1 MTDRSA
7 VGAPSRLELVLKRAG
22 FTVAMDG
29 AVLRRAGFIATIAT
43 GLAMLAAAVHGVA
56 RVDSTLQLAAAAPA
70 GQSRFVVDV
79 RGRREPAH
87 PLGAWRDCGHGHG
100 DGDGAHPRV

>member
-1 MTDRSA
+1 VTDGSA

-22 FTVAMDG
+22 FTVGMDG

-43 GLAMLAAAVHGVA
+43 GLAMLVAAVHGVA
-56 RVDSTLQLAAAAPA
+56 RVDSTLQLAAAAPP

-79 RGRREPAH
+79 RGRREPAP
-87 PLGAWRDCGHGHG
+87 PLGAWGDCDHGHG
-100 DGDGAHPRV
+100 DGGHPRV

>member
-1 MTDRSA
+1 M
-7 VGAPSRLELVLKRAG
+7 GAG
-22 FTVAMDG
+22 FTVGMKG

-56 RVDSTLQLAAAAPA
+56 RVDSTLQLAAAAPP

-79 RGRREPAH
+79 HGPREHAH
-87 PLGAWRDCGHGHG
+87 ALAAWHACDHRDGSGAR
-100 DGDGAHPRV
+100 PRI